1 MVVVVAREKR
11 MKKEKMKKKKS
22 FAWVWKA
29 AAAAAEMNM
38 TSQMAAQWS
47 SWARL
52 DLMRLVI
59 GRQPSGRR
67 LIAR

>member
-22 FAWVWKA
+22 FAWVWK
-29 AAAAAEMNM
+29 AAAAEMNM